1 MTAASASA
9 LDPRAAD
16 AMMSNQSI
24 VELMQ
29 HPKLMA
35 AIAALKED
43 PKSYAKLVADD
54 PELAGLFQQLQGQ
67 METTE
72 SSVSS
77 ERRGLKKPPPPS
89 AADDAPPPLL
99 EADAA
104 EAEAAKAEG
113 GAAFAA
119 GDFGAACT
127 HYERAAALEPR
138 AHVHWSN
145 LAAARLR
152 LGEPANALA
161 AAEKCVALE
170 PRWAKGHLRLGEA
183 HAALGAYDQA
193 DAAYEAGLL
202 RAEGALRLQLTKA
215 LQRSRDAAK
224 RAPKPAAAKAA
235 AAEEVEEISTAGA
248 QEMTDAEI
256 RQQISELNLKTA
268 GARRDYA
275 AEARA
280 QTEAAAAKAR
290 EGAAKAKAERAAAPP
305 PAPAA
310 APALPPAPAP
320 APAPAE
326 PEESPLSLSTDHLF
340 DLC

>member
-1 MTAASASA
+1 MTLRRARVAACAETWGKSAAECAAGGEKAAPNLTEGRRNRVTATAVWPTLLLLSLPADKPQKIAHGLPMTAASASA

-89 AADDAPPPLL
+89 ADDAPPPLL

-119 GDFGAACT
+119 GDFGAASPT
-127 HYERAAALEPR
+127 TSARRRSSRARTSTGATWRRRGCASASPRTRSRRPRSASRSSRAGRRATCGSARRTPRSARTTRPTPRTRPGCCGPR
-138 AHVHWSN
+138 APS
-145 LAAARLR
+145 AFSSRRRCSDRATPPSAR
-152 LGEPANALA
+152 
-161 AAEKCVALE
+161 
-170 PRWAKGHLRLGEA
+170 
-183 HAALGAYDQA
+183 
-193 DAAYEAGLL
+193 
-202 RAEGALRLQLTKA
+202 
-215 LQRSRDAAK
+215 RSR
-224 RAPKPAAAKAA
+224 RRRRRRRRRWRR
-235 AAEEVEEISTAGA
+235 S
-248 QEMTDAEI
+248 
-256 RQQISELNLKTA
+256 RRR
-268 GARRDYA
+268 ARR
-275 AEARA
+275 R
-280 QTEAAAAKAR
+280 
-290 EGAAKAKAERAAAPP
+290 
-305 PAPAA
+305 
-310 APALPPAPAP
+310 
-320 APAPAE
+320 
-326 PEESPLSLSTDHLF
+326 
-340 DLC
+340 